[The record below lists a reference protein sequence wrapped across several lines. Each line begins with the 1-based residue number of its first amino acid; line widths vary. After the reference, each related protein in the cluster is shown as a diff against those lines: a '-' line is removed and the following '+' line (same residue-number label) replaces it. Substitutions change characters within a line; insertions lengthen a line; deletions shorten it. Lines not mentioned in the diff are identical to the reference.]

1 MRTRIL
7 SNFSWLVADRM
18 LRLVGGLLIGAWMA
32 RYLGPAQFGLLNYVL
47 AFVAIFAAVARL
59 GMDELAVREMTSN
72 PEKTPVL
79 LGTLLGLK
87 LMAALLALLL
97 IMTTAFVAHSGD
109 APTRLLVAVVAL
121 GVVFNVLDV
130 YDLHFQA
137 LTASQSVVRA
147 RALSFFVFSLVR
159 IAFILT
165 EQPLLFFAAATTLEI
180 ALGGGM
186 LAWLHWRQFGR
197 MRWRFDSDM
206 MLAIWKDGWPLVL
219 SSALI
224 VIHTRIDQVMLGQ
237 MLGTVEVGIYSAAI
251 RLSESWLFV
260 PIVLVQSVT
269 PYLLKL
275 ASENPAFY
283 QVRLMQLYSLVF
295 WMGVVVGLATLVC
308 GEFFIV
314 LLFGEAF
321 RDAFWPLVLVIW
333 TGIFISHGVA
343 RGVWLVKENLQH
355 YRLVTNLI
363 AVPVNM
369 MLNYL
374 LIPHYGPAGAALAS
388 LLSIG
393 GSTWLLPFLFERMRE
408 SSKQLLLST
417 HPRYLFVSA
426 Q

>member
-1 MRTRIL
+1 
-7 SNFSWLVADRM
+7 
-18 LRLVGGLLIGAWMA
+18 
-32 RYLGPAQFGLLNYVL
+32 
-47 AFVAIFAAVARL
+47 
-59 GMDELAVREMTSN
+59 
-72 PEKTPVL
+72 
-79 LGTLLGLK
+79 
-87 LMAALLALLL
+87 
-97 IMTTAFVAHSGD
+97 
-109 APTRLLVAVVAL
+109 
-121 GVVFNVLDV
+121 
-130 YDLHFQA
+130 
-137 LTASQSVVRA
+137 
-147 RALSFFVFSLVR
+147 
-159 IAFILT
+159 
-165 EQPLLFFAAATTLEI
+165 
-180 ALGGGM
+180 
-186 LAWLHWRQFGR
+186 
-197 MRWRFDSDM
+197 
-206 MLAIWKDGWPLVL
+206 
-219 SSALI
+219 
-224 VIHTRIDQVMLGQ
+224 MLGQ